1 MAESAN
7 VSMDLLL
14 SSLDDN
20 NRNLSA
26 VKKKL
31 TDLDKGTA
39 APKFVNKVISDR
51 AERAVTYDAT
61 SKEVGRWQEF
71 VTTNRHAS
79 TLDIAQDKRIVPSA
93 HSLIKKFEPRTDL
106 ENEVQM
112 ILVKSNTHSDAAIS
126 KQEVDEL
133 GERNL
138 TAEEIKQRQAELGKV
153 KSLLFYQQIKQNRVN
168 KIKSKSFHR
177 IKKRQRLRREEA
189 NKELLLQSEDAD
201 ALQQVAEDE
210 QYERVKERMN
220 LKHKN
225 TSKWAKMALVHGK
238 HDKNLRAAYHES
250 VRQGND
256 LLKKMSDAPSRTGEG
271 SDDYSDGG
279 SDGEGKEMSW
289 SDEEEEGKST
299 STVAARK
306 LAAALDSDG
315 AVALDAGKY
324 RKIFEMDFMK
334 KAVEQQRE
342 KAKVEAQNI
351 LKELRQMEMDEEEES
366 GFDHGEE
373 RPKQESEQAAGIGA
387 AFGGSDPDVLNQA
400 TKHIENLLN
409 LQTSS
414 GMSMVGKGKQ
424 KKSMLPNAN
433 APVSTPAAV
442 VPTITS
448 SSQVDKAAHVSA
460 VPVPKGV
467 SRIMR
472 SGPDGHNGK
481 GNNTIRP
488 AAVGSATT
496 ASLPA
501 PSIPVINSEP
511 APATEKASKKK
522 LKPLL
527 AKTSQDDLVE
537 IAFAAPDL
545 ESEFQTHKMG
555 VINDELGIDEKKNA
569 IINKVK
575 SGWGDWAGPGNTGIN
590 PKTQE
595 KRNRLIKIQ
604 EEAADAKRKE
614 RSDVKNKQ
622 LSNVMLSDR
631 RIKTA
636 SKYKIEEIPHPF
648 TTREE
653 YERSLQMPIG
663 EEWNATNVVR
673 QNTKPEIML
682 RAGRLIEPAKLE
694 KKRTNPEISLSGGA
708 NKKQKR

>member
-14 SSLDDN
+14 SSLDGN
-20 NRNLSA
+20 NNISS

-31 TDLDKGTA
+31 IDLDKGTS
-39 APKFVNKVISDR
+39 APKFVNKVVSDR

-71 VTTNRHAS
+71 VTTNRHAPS
-79 TLDIAQDKRIVPSA
+79 LDMANDKRIVPSA
-93 HSLIKKFEPRTDL
+93 HSLIKKFEPRTSL

-112 ILVKSNTHSDAAIS
+112 ILVKSNTHSDEAIS

-138 TAEEIKQRQAELGKV
+138 STEEIKERQAELGKV
-153 KSLLFYQQIKQNRVN
+153 KSLLFYQQLKQHRVN
-168 KIKSKSFHR
+168 KIKSKSYHR

-189 NKELLLQSEDAD
+189 GKDLALQSEDAD
-201 ALQQVAEDE
+201 AIQQVEDDE

-225 TSKWAKMALVHGK
+225 TGKWAKMALVHGK

-256 LLKKMSDAPSRTGEG
+256 LLKKMTDAPDNRGEG
-271 SDDYSDGG
+271 SDYSDGG
-279 SDGEGKEMSW
+279 SDAEEREKSW
-289 SDEEEEGKST
+289 SEEEEEGTST
-299 STVAARK
+299 SVVAAKK
-306 LAAALDSDG
+306 LAAALDTEG
-315 AVALDAGKY
+315 GALDAGKY

-351 LKELRQMEMDEEEES
+351 LKELRQMEMDE
-366 GFDHGEE
+366 DEE
-373 RPKQESEQAAGIGA
+373 RAFDNGDQVAPGATAVGGMKEPDQAVLDKA
-387 AFGGSDPDVLNQA
+387 AR
-400 TKHIENLLN
+400 HIEGLLGS
-409 LQTSS
+409 QSS
-414 GMSMVGKGKQ
+414 TGMSMVGRGK
-424 KKSMLPNAN
+424 KKSMLQNAS
-433 APVSTPAAV
+433 APAPTEALVSSA
-442 VPTITS
+442 S
-448 SSQVDKAAHVSA
+448 SSQPKVVVIKETPV
-460 VPVPKGV
+460 VPKGG
-467 SRIMR
+467 SRILR
-472 SGPDGHNGK
+472 SEPAAKTK
-481 GNNTIRP
+481 GTGSSSLGS
-488 AAVGSATT
+488 AAVGSAST
-496 ASLPA
+496 ASLSA
-501 PSIPVINSEP
+501 PVVQDTVIVAAVDKEQAK
-511 APATEKASKKK
+511 APKQK
-522 LKPLL
+522 LKPLV
-527 AKTSQDDLVE
+527 AQTSQDDLVD

-545 ESEFQTHKMG
+545 ESEYHTHKMG
-555 VINDELGIDEKKNA
+555 VIDDELGIDEKRNA
-569 IINKVK
+569 VINQVK

-590 PKTQE
+590 PKTLE
-595 KRNRLIKIQ
+595 KRNKLIKVQ
-604 EEAADAKRKE
+604 EEAADAKRKQ
-614 RSDVKNKQ
+614 RSDIKNKQ

-636 SKYKIEEIPHPF
+636 SKYKIEDIPHPF

-673 QNTKPEIML
+673 QNTKPEIMM

-694 KKRTNPEISLSGGA
+694 KKRTNTETSLSGGQA
-708 NKKQKR
+708 AKKQKR